1 MKGHNLTAGVCADA
15 SSDLGDVKACSKGV
29 VRSLVEESQ
38 ASSQA
43 KEEDLAGALALQAM
57 VACM

>member
-1 MKGHNLTAGVCADA
+1 M
-15 SSDLGDVKACSKGV
+15 KACSKGV

-38 ASSQA
+38 SSSQA
-43 KEEDLAGALALQAM
+43 EDEEDLAGALALQAM